1 MANSAVHRTETRV
14 TYADTD
20 AMGVV
25 YYAHYLR
32 WFEMGRA
39 ELMRSLGI
47 SYREMEGKEIFL
59 PVSEVFC
66 KYHASARYDD
76 VLSIETSIDFL
87 KRASIQ
93 FTYRI
98 LRKADGFV
106 LVTGR
111 TLHAFVDRAGKIV
124 RIPNGL
130 KEKIQS

>member
-1 MANSAVHRTETRV
+1 MKSSAHRTETRV

-20 AMGVV
+20 AMGMA
-25 YYAHYLR
+25 YYARYLR
-32 WFEMGRA
+32 WFEMGRS

-47 SYREMEGKEIFL
+47 SYREMEGEGVFL

-76 VLSIETSIDFL
+76 ILSIETSIDFL

-93 FTYRI
+93 FAYRI
-98 LRKADGFV
+98 LRKTDGLV
-106 LVTGR
+106 LVTGK
-111 TLHAFVDRAGKIV
+111 TLHAFVDRGGKIV

-130 KEKIQS
+130 KEKVSI

>member
-1 MANSAVHRTETRV
+1 MKSSIHQTEVRV
-14 TYADTD
+14 IYADTD
-20 AMGVV
+20 GMGVV

-32 WFEMGRA
+32 WFEMGRS
-39 ELMRSLGI
+39 ELMRSLGG
-47 SYREMEGKEIFL
+47 SYREMEGEGIFL
-59 PVSEVFC
+59 PVSEIFC

-93 FTYRI
+93 FSYRI
-98 LRKADGFV
+98 LRKTDGFV

-130 KEKIQS
+130 KEKVQI